1 VCRRL
6 NEDAATPEER
16 LHAIAEI
23 LARGVRRLLEGRQP
37 EEPPEIVRRTKPKRQ
52 PPQPESR

>member
-1 VCRRL
+1 M

-16 LHAIAEI
+16 LQAII

-37 EEPPEIVRRTKPKRQ
+37 EEPPEIVRRTTHRRQ
-52 PPQPESR
+52 ALPPPEQR